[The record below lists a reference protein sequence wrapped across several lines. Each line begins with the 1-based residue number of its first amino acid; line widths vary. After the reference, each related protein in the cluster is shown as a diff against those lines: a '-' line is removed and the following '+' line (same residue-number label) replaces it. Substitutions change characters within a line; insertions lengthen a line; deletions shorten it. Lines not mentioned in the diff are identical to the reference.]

1 MPAVYHHGLWSLPCN
16 LSATHVP
23 VHMSHRFFSMPPRAF
38 RVFYIIRY
46 LTETVIAMRLSLYGH
61 QVFRTFTCKVLGVLK
76 LACGDTPVSNDFVPV
91 GAILLLPWL
100 KYLICLFN
108 LPILVTFLKVL
119 SACRPCKC
127 FSTCLEHL
135 AVVLFFYSIIMFM
148 YWKPMNTKSYISNMI
163 FTVLC
168 IVDSTPMKQAVICKD
183 RDLDFL
189 SVSSNANTNAGQII
203 ELWEPPL

>member
-1 MPAVYHHGLWSLPCN
+1 M
-16 LSATHVP
+16 
-23 VHMSHRFFSMPPRAF
+23 
-38 RVFYIIRY
+38 
-46 LTETVIAMRLSLYGH
+46 
-61 QVFRTFTCKVLGVLK
+61 LK
-76 LACGDTPVSNDFVPV
+76 LACGHTSVSNDFVLV
-91 GAILLLPWL
+91 GAILLLHL
-100 KYLICLFN
+100 IKFLICLSDM
-108 LPILVTFLKVL
+108 PILVTFLKVP
-119 SACRPCKC
+119 SASRPCKC

-148 YWKPMNTKSYISNMI
+148 YRKPMNTKGYISNMV

-168 IVDSTPMKQAVICKD
+168 IVDFTPMKQAMICKD